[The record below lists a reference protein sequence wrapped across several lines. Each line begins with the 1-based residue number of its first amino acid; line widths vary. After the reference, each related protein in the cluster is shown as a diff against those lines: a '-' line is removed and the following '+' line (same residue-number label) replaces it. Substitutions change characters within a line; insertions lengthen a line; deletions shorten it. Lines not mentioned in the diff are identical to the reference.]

1 MFQKRIWILSV
12 VIIFYKCQLGQID
25 WWCYLGQ
32 VYLYRF
38 SACLISQLFLGGLV
52 VSNSRSGFFVSF
64 NSVFFFFFALYISML
79 FDCMPTC
86 LEFCFLRELS
96 LLSLSNDLFIPDNFP
111 CSEFCLYELI
121 QLLQHSIHVNFLL
134 LFNYKCFEV
143 MDNVLI
149 YSSFKMTQCLGH
161 YWPQVCSK
169 IKVLWVINRDLMF
182 VSRAYYR
189 SINKEQNE
197 IT

>member
-1 MFQKRIWILSV
+1 
-12 VIIFYKCQLGQID
+12 
-25 WWCYLGQ
+25 
-32 VYLYRF
+32 
-38 SACLISQLFLGGLV
+38 
-52 VSNSRSGFFVSF
+52 
-64 NSVFFFFFALYISML
+64 ML
-79 FDCMPTC
+79 FDYMPTC

-161 YWPQVCSK
+161 Y
-169 IKVLWVINRDLMF
+169 
-182 VSRAYYR
+182 
-189 SINKEQNE
+189 
-197 IT
+197 